1 MQMISKT
8 SLGQIF
14 RDATISTIKQ
24 KNKILLQ
31 TLLNDKTLNIP
42 LMRRQVNEIN
52 MRWILRN
59 LSVLNGE
66 HVNFS
71 KIIKTI
77 RQINRR
83 TI

>member
-1 MQMISKT
+1 MQMLSKT

-14 RDATISTIKQ
+14 RDATMSTIKH
-24 KNKILLQ
+24 KKKILLQ
-31 TLLNDKTLNIP
+31 TLLNDNTLNIP

>member
-14 RDATISTIKQ
+14 RDATMSTIKH
-24 KNKILLQ
+24 KKKILLQ
-31 TLLNDKTLNIP
+31 TLLNDNTLNIP

-71 KIIKTI
+71 KIIKLI
-77 RQINRR
+77 KEVR
-83 TI
+83 

>member
-14 RDATISTIKQ
+14 RDATMSTIKH
-24 KNKILLQ
+24 KKKILLQ
-31 TLLNDKTLNIP
+31 TLLNDNTLNIP

-59 LSVLNGE
+59 LAVLNGE

-71 KIIKTI
+71 KIIKLI
-77 RQINRR
+77 KEVR
-83 TI
+83 

>member
-14 RDATISTIKQ
+14 RDATMSTIKQ

-31 TLLNDKTLNIP
+31 TLLNDNTLNIP

>member
-14 RDATISTIKQ
+14 RDATMSTIKH

-31 TLLNDKTLNIP
+31 TLLNDNTLNIP

>member
-1 MQMISKT
+1 MK
-8 SLGQIF
+8 
-14 RDATISTIKQ
+14 DIKSYIIGFLSSAC
-24 KNKILLQ
+24 ILLFMGQ
-31 TLLNDKTLNIP
+31 SDIENSYKSVVNHNKYGKYQGFSNDNTLNIP

-71 KIIKTI
+71 
-77 RQINRR
+77 
-83 TI
+83 

>member
-14 RDATISTIKQ
+14 RDATMSTIKH
-24 KNKILLQ
+24 KKKILLQ
-31 TLLNDKTLNIP
+31 TLLNDNTLNIP